1 MIKILQSIASENI
14 SPNGF
19 YLLLCLEKEKE
30 PKSINISSESRILE
44 IDGYLKN
51 KKITEK
57 GKKVIKEISA
67 KYQIEENKVVK
78 KKLGMTPEDLVKINE
93 YRELFPRGV
102 LPSQVPARVPAK
114 ELEKK
119 FIWFF
124 NNYSYD
130 WDVVIKATKKYISE
144 FKANNY
150 LYMKNSGYFI
160 SKLEKNGIVSA
171 LASYCDMVVDGDDS
185 EQTTYV
191 THNTL

>member
-19 YLLLCLEKEKE
+19 YLLLCLEKDKE
-30 PKSINISSESRILE
+30 PRSINVSSESRILE

-57 GKKVIKEISA
+57 GKKVIKDISA

-78 KKLGMTPEDLVKINE
+78 KKLGMTPEDLIKINE

-102 LPSQVPARVPAK
+102 LPSQVPARVPVK

-124 NNYSYD
+124 NNYSYE
-130 WDVVIKATKKYISE
+130 WDAVIKATKKYISE
-144 FKANNY
+144 FKVNNY

-171 LASYCDMVVDGDDS
+171 LASYCDMVVDGDDT
-185 EQTTYV
+185 EQISYI